1 MKILCG
7 LTRSDRTFVPKEGK
21 KLWEGGVGSKGME
34 GKLIGVKS
42 VHEEGDF

>member
-1 MKILCG
+1 MVLQEVTALLFLRRAK
-7 LTRSDRTFVPKEGK
+7 SFGK
-21 KLWEGGVGSKGME
+21 GGVGSKGME

>member
-21 KLWEGGVGSKGME
+21 KLWEGGGGE
-34 GKLIGVKS
+34 QGDGGETHRGK
-42 VHEEGDF
+42 ECA